1 MAVGHGHTSVLFDSM
16 LLWGSVTSLN
26 KKKTSLSKYFHTG
39 SLAKIGK
46 WLFFIPLFWAVKG
59 KRTRTN
65 YSQTL
70 SGAMLQAWTKLETEK
85 YNWKPTHWTTI
96 EQSCKQWDK
105 CANCWWNVSVGLLL
119 NKVANCQTL
128 LHASRSQWP
137 THIRIA
143 ADLSA
148 NICENHSD
156 QDFVTANNLK
166 SVMIFVTFFGLSL
179 SPFT

>member
-1 MAVGHGHTSVLFDSM
+1 MASEHSTMTMTMTMMTMIQWLCDTVDYYWQIAKLESWH
-16 LLWGSVTSLN
+16 WGVVNYNQIVTW
-26 KKKTSLSKYFHTG
+26 TAF
-39 SLAKIGK
+39 A
-46 WLFFIPLFWAVKG
+46 
-59 KRTRTN
+59 
-65 YSQTL
+65 
-70 SGAMLQAWTKLETEK
+70 TKLETEK
-85 YNWKPTHWTTI
+85 DNWKPSHWTTI
-96 EQSCKQWDK
+96 EQSWKQGDK
-105 CANCWWNVSVGLLL
+105 SANCWWDVSVGLLL